1 MIVPGWTRAHGFFLV
16 MGGFQLFERSDPPS
30 QLADERNDH
39 ATHAV
44 GRFVRIL
51 DFRDVLEHKLETI
64 IPFVTE
70 EEIKDKGKSDALSKF
85 IVLLQTSWFIIQC
98 IARGIKHL
106 PLTELEIVTLAYA
119 MLNLFVYIFW
129 WDKPY
134 NVGCPIRVYESL
146 STSHTQ
152 EKWETGFF
160 GILQRVFN
168 YVLGAQDQF
177 LVLSQQRKV
186 PMFWSGG
193 VENGDSGDL
202 VSFRAA
208 LGPSILG
215 MAFGAIHC
223 IAWPYVFP
231 SHAELN
237 LWRTSS
243 IVMMAVPLICATF
256 CSITT
261 PNDLNTHVLLILIG
275 LLWVPLLALSSWL
288 YIAARI
294 ATIVMAFTTLRALPS
309 EAFAVVDWTTFIP
322 HI

>member
-1 MIVPGWTRAHGFFLV
+1 MLVPGWTRAHGFFLI
-16 MGGFQLFERSDPPS
+16 MGGFQLFERSDQLS
-30 QLADERNDH
+30 QLSSEKEDH

-51 DFRDVLEHKLETI
+51 DLKDVLQHQLETI

-119 MLNLFVYIFW
+119 MMNLFVYIFW
-129 WDKPY
+129 WDKPHD
-134 NVGCPIRVYESL
+134 VGCPIRVYESL
-146 STSHTQ
+146 TTSYTAKKWNTGLWVIF
-152 EKWETGFF
+152 EKAF
-160 GILQRVFN
+160 I
-168 YVLGAQDQF
+168 YVLGMQDKYI
-177 LVLSQQRKV
+177 VLSYERKV

-193 VENGDSGDL
+193 VEDNDSGDT
-202 VSFRAA
+202 VSMGAS

-215 MAFGAIHC
+215 IAFGAIHC

-231 SHAELN
+231 SHAELV

-243 IVMMAVPLICATF
+243 IAMMI
-256 CSITT
+256 
-261 PNDLNTHVLLILIG
+261 
-275 LLWVPLLALSSWL
+275 VPLLSAVFCAFFAAKEVKGVLAVILVLCVVLLTLSSWL

-309 EAFAVVDWTTFIP
+309 DAFTVVDWTTFIP